1 MTNTELFVELI
12 DKLRSVN
19 DTLYYL
25 ARQNVLT
32 ISETLAILNLL
43 KVTETNKNI
52 VKDNLEKNLNR
63 TVEELE

>member
-1 MTNTELFVELI
+1 MTNKELLSDLLDRIRE
-12 DKLRSVN
+12 VN

-25 ARQNVLT
+25 ARNNILT
-32 ISETLAILNLL
+32 MSETLATLNLL

-52 VKDNLEKNLNR
+52 VKDNLEKNLDR